1 MLSVSSSCCG
11 SMYNLIQIT
20 TKEPYGSFNLPTISG
35 YAPLS
40 ITNEKISSLNKNL
53 VFNKSND
60 IKTYHHRLQNT
71 RVSSPD
77 KHRTRSPSISNNDRS
92 S

>member
-1 MLSVSSSCCG
+1 MKPIVSSVCCG
-11 SMYNLIQIT
+11 SMFKLLEVRSQAPYNPQL
-20 TKEPYGSFNLPTISG
+20 NSG

-40 ITNEKISSLNKNL
+40 ITNEKISSFNKNL

-60 IKTYHHRLQNT
+60 IKTYNNRLQNFG
-71 RVSSPD
+71 VPSPI
-77 KHRTRSPSISNNDRS
+77 KHRTRSPSLSNNDRS